1 MQTANLLVNKEINGR
16 LIKINN
22 QKKTNNS
29 KNKNETYSH
38 SQPET
43 EGHHFAVKSSDNPA
57 EIVGYLPLRR

>member
-43 EGHHFAVKSSDNPA
+43 
-57 EIVGYLPLRR
+57 